1 MTTLCH
7 NQLTFGSLFSKEII
21 ADFEGGR
28 ITSDAGGLLLRELD
42 QRYRLAEKA
51 ARCLHDPREARKVKH
66 DLLTLVRQR
75 LFAIAQGYEDNN
87 DAAALARDPAFKIM
101 AGKAPESVADLASQP
116 TLSRFENQMTAK
128 DLRRLSDWFLDLYLK
143 THPGP
148 RKVIVLDMDATDD
161 PTHGQQQLSF
171 FHGYYEEHMYHPLLV
186 FDGRTG
192 FPLAAVLRP
201 GNTHGSHGALAVL
214 KRLIK
219 KLRQAYPKALI
230 LFRADAG
237 FAVPALYRYLEGQP
251 ETRYVIGFITNN
263 RLLAKTAPLLERA
276 QRQYLET
283 GEKQRLF
290 TSFSYQAESWDKPRR
305 IIAKVEYTRLGANQR
320 FVVTNLSRNPQF
332 VYDDIYVLRGDV
344 ENRIKELK
352 LELKADRL
360 SCHRFWANQFRLLL
374 HTAAYCL
381 FWLLRHHLQ
390 GTELA
395 TAQVN
400 TLRLKLLKIGARIRE
415 TSRRIWVHLASGYPY
430 RDLLAG
436 LLQNLR
442 GSPG

>member
-1 MTTLCH
+1 METVCH
-7 NQLTFGSLFSKEII
+7 NQLRFESLFSKEVI
-21 ADFEGGR
+21 ADFAGGR
-28 ITSDAGGLLLRELD
+28 ITSDAGGLVLRELD
-42 QRYRLAEKA
+42 QRYRLAENV
-51 ARCLHDPREARKVKH
+51 ARCLHDSRDSHKVKH

-87 DAAALARDPAFKIM
+87 DAATLAKDPAFKIM
-101 AGKAPESVADLASQP
+101 AGKAPESDGDLASQP
-116 TLSRFENQMTAK
+116 TLSRFENRVTAK
-128 DLRRLSDWFLDLYLK
+128 DLRRLSDRLLDLYLK

-148 RKVIVLDMDATDD
+148 RKAIILDMDATDD
-161 PTHGQQQLSF
+161 PTHGKQQLSF

-186 FDGRTG
+186 FDGRDG

-201 GNTHGSHGALAVL
+201 GNTHSSRGALAVL
-214 KRLIK
+214 KRLIQ

-237 FAVPALYRYLEGQP
+237 FAVPALYSYLEDQP

-263 RLLAKTAPLLERA
+263 RLLAETAPLLLKA
-276 QRQYLET
+276 QRQYQET

-290 TSFSYQAESWDKPRR
+290 TSFSYQAESWDQPRR

-352 LELKADRL
+352 LDIKADRL
-360 SCHRFWANQFRLLL
+360 SCHRFLANQFRLLL
-374 HTAAYCL
+374 HTTAYCL

-395 TAQVN
+395 TAQVH

-442 GSPG
+442 ASPG

>member
-1 MTTLCH
+1 METVCH
-7 NQLTFGSLFSKEII
+7 NQLIFESLFSKEVV
-21 ADFEGGR
+21 ADFAGGR
-28 ITSDAGGLLLRELD
+28 ITSEAGGLVLRELD
-42 QRYRLAEKA
+42 QRYRLTEKA
-51 ARCLHDPREARKVKH
+51 AACLHDSRQDRKVRH

-87 DAAALARDPAFKIM
+87 DAATLARDPALKIM
-101 AGKAPESVADLASQP
+101 AGKAPESAGDLASQP
-116 TLSRFENQMTAK
+116 TLSRFENRVSAK

-148 RKVIVLDMDATDD
+148 RQVIVLDMDATDD
-161 PTHGQQQLSF
+161 PTHGKQQLSF
-171 FHGYYEEHMYHPLLV
+171 FHGYYEEHMYHPLFV
-186 FDGRTG
+186 FDGRSG

-201 GNTHGSHGALAVL
+201 GNTHASHGALAVL

-219 KLRQAYPKALI
+219 RLKKAYPEALI

-237 FAVPALYRYLEGQP
+237 FAVPALYRFLERQ
-251 ETRYVIGFITNN
+251 EIRYVIGFITNN
-263 RLLAKTAPLLERA
+263 RVVEKAAPLLKKA
-276 QRQYLET
+276 QRLYQET

-290 TSFSYQAESWDKPRR
+290 TAFSYQAQSWTRPRR
-305 IIAKVEYTRLGANQR
+305 LIAKVEYTQLGANQR

-332 VYDDIYVLRGDV
+332 VYDDLYVLRGDV

-360 SCHRFWANQFRLLL
+360 SCHRFLANQFRLLL

-381 FWLLRHHLQ
+381 FWLLRRHLQ

-400 TLRLKLLKIGARIRE
+400 TLRLKILKIGARIRE
-415 TSRRIWVHLASGYPY
+415 TSRRIWIHLASGYPY
-430 RDLLAG
+430 GHLLA
-436 LLQNLR
+436 LALQNLR
-442 GSPG
+442 ASPG

>member
-1 MTTLCH
+1 MDTVCH
-7 NQLTFGSLFSKEII
+7 EQLSFGSLFSKEVV
-21 ADFEGGR
+21 ADFTGGSL
-28 ITSDAGGLLLRELD
+28 TSDAGGLVLREID
-42 QRYRLAEKA
+42 QRYRLTEKA
-51 ARCLHDPREARKVKH
+51 TSCLRDDRDPRRVTH
-66 DLLTLVRQR
+66 DLKTILRQR
-75 LFAIAQGYEDNN
+75 LFSIALGYEDNN
-87 DAAALARDPAFKIM
+87 DAATLAQDPALKLM
-101 AGKAPESVADLASQP
+101 AGKLPEAGDLASQP
-116 TLSRFENQMTAK
+116 TLSRFENRVSAK
-128 DLRRLSDWFLDLYLK
+128 DLRRLSDWLLDLYLK

-161 PTHGQQQLSF
+161 PTHGKQQLSF

-201 GNTHGSHGALAVL
+201 GNTHASHGALAVL
-214 KRLIK
+214 KRLIRKLK
-219 KLRQAYPKALI
+219 KAYPGALI

-237 FAVPALYRYLEGQP
+237 FAVPALYRYLERQ
-251 ETRYVIGFITNN
+251 EIRYVIGFITNN
-263 RLLAKTAPLLERA
+263 RVLEKAALLLEKARA
-276 QRQYLET
+276 AYQAT

-290 TSFSYQAESWDKPRR
+290 TAFSYQAESWTRPRR
-305 IIAKVEYTRLGANQR
+305 IIAKVEYTHLGVNQR
-320 FVVTNLSRNPQF
+320 FVVTNLNRNPQF

-352 LELKADRL
+352 LDLKADRL
-360 SCHRFWANQFRLLL
+360 SCHRFLANQFRLLL

-381 FWLLRHHLQ
+381 FWLLRRHLH
-390 GTELA
+390 GTALE

-430 RDLLAG
+430 RDLLA
-436 LLQNLR
+436 LALKNLR
-442 GSPG
+442 ASPG

>member
-1 MTTLCH
+1 VETVCH
-7 NQLTFGSLFSKEII
+7 NQLIFESLFSKEVV
-21 ADFEGGR
+21 ADFAGGR

-42 QRYRLAEKA
+42 QRYRIAENA
-51 ARCLHDPREARKVKH
+51 ARCLNDPRDSHKVKH

-87 DAAALARDPAFKIM
+87 DAATLAKDPAFKIM
-101 AGKAPESVADLASQP
+101 AGKAPESAGDLASQP
-116 TLSRFENQMTAK
+116 TLSRFENMVGAK
-128 DLRRLSDWFLDLYLK
+128 DLRRLFDWLLDLYLK

-148 RKVIVLDMDATDD
+148 RKVIVIDMDATDD

-201 GNTHGSHGALAVL
+201 GNAHAAHGALAVL

-219 KLRQAYPKALI
+219 KLKRAYPEALI

-237 FAVPALYRYLEGQP
+237 FAIPALYRYLERQDI
-251 ETRYVIGFITNN
+251 RYVIGFITNN
-263 RLLAKTAPLLERA
+263 RVLAQAAPLLLKA
-276 QRQYLET
+276 QRQYQET
-283 GEKQRLF
+283 GEKSRLF
-290 TSFSYQAESWDKPRR
+290 TSFSYQADSWTRPRR
-305 IIAKVEYTRLGANQR
+305 IIAKVEYTQKGSNQR
-320 FVVTNLSRNPQF
+320 FVVTNLSRSPQF

-360 SCHRFWANQFRLLL
+360 SCHRFLANQFRLLL

-381 FWLLRHHLQ
+381 FWLLRYHLQ

-400 TLRLKLLKIGARIRE
+400 TLRLKLLKIGARVRE

-430 RDLLAG
+430 RDLLV
-436 LLQNLR
+436 LVLQNLR
-442 GSPG
+442 ASPG

>member
-1 MTTLCH
+1 LKTLCH
-7 NQLTFGSLFSKEII
+7 NQLHFESLFSKEVI
-21 ADFEGGR
+21 ADLEGGQ

-42 QRYRLAEKA
+42 QRYRVAEKA
-51 ARCLHDPREARKVKH
+51 ATCLRDSRDAGKIKH
-66 DLLTLVRQR
+66 DLLTLIRQR
-75 LFAIAQGYEDNN
+75 LFAIALGYEDNN
-87 DAAALARDPAFKIM
+87 DAAWLSKDPALKIM
-101 AGKAPESVADLASQP
+101 AGKAPESAPDLASQP
-116 TLSRFENQMTAK
+116 TLSRFENQLSAK
-128 DLRRLSDWFLDLYLK
+128 DLRRLSDGLLDLYLK

-148 RKVIVLDMDATDD
+148 RKVIVLDMDSTDD
-161 PTHGQQQLSF
+161 PTHGKQQLSF

-186 FDGRTG
+186 FDGRDG

-201 GNTHGSHGALAVL
+201 GNTHSSHGALAVL

-219 KLRQAYPKALI
+219 KLKKAYPEALI

-237 FAVPALYRYLEGQP
+237 FAIPAIYRYLEGQQ
-251 ETRYVIGFITNN
+251 ELRYVIGFITNN
-263 RLLAKTAPLLERA
+263 RLLAKTAPLLEKA
-276 QRQYLET
+276 QQRYQET

-290 TSFSYQAESWDKPRR
+290 TSFSYQAESWSQPRR
-305 IIAKVEYTRLGANQR
+305 IIAKVEYPHLGANQR

-360 SCHRFWANQFRLLL
+360 SCHRFLANQFRLLL
-374 HTAAYCL
+374 HTVAYCL

-442 GSPG
+442 ASPA

>member
-1 MTTLCH
+1 METVCH
-7 NQLTFGSLFSKEII
+7 NQLIFESLFSKEVV
-21 ADFEGGR
+21 ADFAGGR

-42 QRYRLAEKA
+42 QRYRIAENA
-51 ARCLHDPREARKVKH
+51 ALCLHDPRESHKVKH

-75 LFAIAQGYEDNN
+75 LFAIAQGYEDAN
-87 DAAALARDPAFKIM
+87 DAAILARDPAMKIM
-101 AGKAPESVADLASQP
+101 AGRAPESSADLASQP
-116 TLSRFENQMTAK
+116 TLSRFENRATVK
-128 DLRRLSDWFLDLYLK
+128 DLRRLSDRLLELYLK

-161 PTHGQQQLSF
+161 PTHGRQQFSF

-186 FDGRTG
+186 FDGRDG

-201 GNTHGSHGALAVL
+201 GNTHASKGALAVL

-219 KLRQAYPKALI
+219 KLRQAYPGALI

-237 FAVPALYRYLEGQP
+237 FAVPAIYNYLEGQP
-251 ETRYVIGFITNN
+251 DTRYVIGFITNN
-263 RLLAKTAPLLERA
+263 RLVAETAPLLLKA
-276 QRQYLET
+276 QRQYQET

-290 TSFSYQAESWDKPRR
+290 TAFSYQADSWDRPRR
-305 IIAKVEYTRLGANQR
+305 IIAKVEYGHLGANQR
-320 FVVTNLSRNPQF
+320 FLVTNLVRRPRF
-332 VYDDIYVLRGDV
+332 VYDEIYVLRGDV

-360 SCHRFWANQFRLLL
+360 SCHRFLANQFRLLL

-442 GSPG
+442 ASPA

>member
-1 MTTLCH
+1 METVCH
-7 NQLTFGSLFSKEII
+7 KQLTFESLFNKEVIG
-21 ADFEGGR
+21 DFAGGR

-42 QRYRLAEKA
+42 QRYRLAENA
-51 ARCLHDPREARKVKH
+51 TRCLHDPREGHKVKH

-87 DAAALARDPAFKIM
+87 DAATLAKDPAFKIM
-101 AGKAPESVADLASQP
+101 AGKAPESAGDLASQP
-116 TLSRFENQMTAK
+116 TLSRFENGVTTK
-128 DLRRLSDWFLDLYLK
+128 DLRRLSDWLLELYLK

-161 PTHGQQQLSF
+161 PTHGKQQLSF

-192 FPLAAVLRP
+192 FPLAAVLRA
-201 GNTHGSHGALAVL
+201 GNTHASHGALAVL

-219 KLRQAYPKALI
+219 KLKKAYPGALI

-237 FAVPALYRYLEGQP
+237 FAVPALYRYLERQ
-251 ETRYVIGFITNN
+251 EIRYVIGFITNN
-263 RLLAKTAPLLERA
+263 RVLAQTASLLEKA
-276 QRQYLET
+276 QRQFQET

-290 TSFSYQAESWDKPRR
+290 TSFSYQAESWTRPRR
-305 IIAKVEYTRLGANQR
+305 ILAKVEYTHLGSNQR

-352 LELKADRL
+352 LDLKADRL
-360 SCHRFWANQFRLLL
+360 SCHRFLANQFRLLL

-381 FWLLRHHLQ
+381 FWLLRKHLQ

-436 LLQNLR
+436 VLQNLR
-442 GSPG
+442 ASPV

>member
-1 MTTLCH
+1 MDAVCH
-7 NQLTFGSLFSKEII
+7 KQLHFGSLFGKEVI
-21 ADFEGGR
+21 ADFKGGR

-42 QRYRLAEKA
+42 QRYRLTEKA
-51 ARCLHDPREARKVKH
+51 AACLHDPRQDRKVRH

-75 LFAIAQGYEDNN
+75 LFTIAQGYEDNN
-87 DAAALARDPAFKIM
+87 DAATLARDPALKIM
-101 AGKAPESVADLASQP
+101 AGKAPESAGDLASQP
-116 TLSRFENQMTAK
+116 TLSRFENRVSAK

-148 RKVIVLDMDATDD
+148 RQVIVLDMDATDD
-161 PTHGQQQLSF
+161 PTHGKQQLSF
-171 FHGYYEEHMYHPLLV
+171 FHGYYEEHMYHPLFV
-186 FDGRTG
+186 FDGRSG

-201 GNTHGSHGALAVL
+201 GNTHASHGALAVL

-219 KLRQAYPKALI
+219 RLKKAYPEALI

-237 FAVPALYRYLEGQP
+237 FAVPALYRFLERQ
-251 ETRYVIGFITNN
+251 EIRYVIGFITNN
-263 RLLAKTAPLLERA
+263 RVLEKAAPLLKKA
-276 QRQYLET
+276 QAAYQAT

-290 TSFSYQAESWDKPRR
+290 TAFSYQAQSWTRPRR
-305 IIAKVEYTRLGANQR
+305 LIAKVEYTQLGVNQR

-332 VYDDIYVLRGDV
+332 VYDDLYVLRGDV

-352 LELKADRL
+352 LDLKADRL
-360 SCHRFWANQFRLLL
+360 SCHRFLANQFRLLL

-381 FWLLRHHLQ
+381 FWLLRCHLQ
-390 GTELA
+390 GTVLE

-415 TSRRIWVHLASGYPY
+415 TSRRIWIHLASGYPY
-430 RDLLAG
+430 GHLLA
-436 LLQNLR
+436 LALQNLR
-442 GSPG
+442 ASPG

>member
-1 MTTLCH
+1 VETVCH
-7 NQLTFGSLFSKEII
+7 KQLIFESLFSKEVI
-21 ADFEGGR
+21 ADFDGGR
-28 ITSDAGGLLLRELD
+28 ITSNAGGLLLRELD
-42 QRYRLAEKA
+42 QRYRIAEKA
-51 ARCLHDPREARKVKH
+51 ASCLRDPRDSGKVKH

-75 LFAIAQGYEDNN
+75 LFGIALGYEDNN
-87 DAAALARDPAFKIM
+87 DATWLSKDPALKIM
-101 AGKAPESVADLASQP
+101 AGKAPESGGDLASQP
-116 TLSRFENQMTAK
+116 TLSRFENQVGPR
-128 DLRRLSDWFLDLYLK
+128 DLRRLSDWLLDLYLK

-148 RKVIVLDMDATDD
+148 RKVIVIDMDATDD
-161 PTHGQQQLSF
+161 PTHGKQQLSF
-171 FHGYYEEHMYHPLLV
+171 FHGHYEEHMYHPLLV

-219 KLRQAYPKALI
+219 KLKKAYPEALI

-237 FAVPALYRYLEGQP
+237 FAVPALYRYLERQ
-251 ETRYVIGFITNN
+251 EIRYVIGFITNN
-263 RLLAKTAPLLERA
+263 RVLAQSAPLLLKA
-276 QRQYLET
+276 QRHYQET

-290 TSFSYQAESWDKPRR
+290 TSFSYQAESWTRPRR
-305 IIAKVEYTRLGANQR
+305 IIAKVEYTHLGINQR
-320 FVVTNLSRNPQF
+320 FVVTNLNRNPQF

-360 SCHRFWANQFRLLL
+360 SCHRFLANQFRLLL

-395 TAQVN
+395 KAQVN

-415 TSRRIWVHLASGYPY
+415 TSRRIWLHLASGYPY
-430 RDLLAG
+430 RNLLA
-436 LLQNLR
+436 LVLQNLR
-442 GSPG
+442 ASPG

>member
-1 MTTLCH
+1 METVCH
-7 NQLTFGSLFSKEII
+7 NQLIFESLSSKDVI
-21 ADFEGGR
+21 ADFAGGR
-28 ITSDAGGLLLRELD
+28 ITSDAGGLLLREVD

-51 ARCLHDPREARKVKH
+51 ARCLRDSRVAHKVKH

-87 DAAALARDPAFKIM
+87 DAATLARDPAMKIM
-101 AGKAPESVADLASQP
+101 VGRAPDSAGDLASQP
-116 TLSRFENQMTAK
+116 TLSRFENGITAK
-128 DLRRLSDWFLDLYLK
+128 DLRRLSDWLLELYLK

-161 PTHGQQQLSF
+161 PTHGKQQLSF

-201 GNTHGSHGALAVL
+201 GNTHASHGALAVL

-219 KLRQAYPKALI
+219 KLKQAYPEALI

-237 FAVPALYRYLEGQP
+237 FAVPALYRYLERQ
-251 ETRYVIGFITNN
+251 EVRYVIGFITNN
-263 RLLAKTAPLLERA
+263 RLLAKTATLLEKA
-276 QRQYLET
+276 QQRHQET

-290 TSFSYQAESWDKPRR
+290 TSFSYQADSWDQPRR

-332 VYDDIYVLRGDV
+332 VYDDLYVLRGDV

-352 LELKADRL
+352 LDLKADRL
-360 SCHRFWANQFRLLL
+360 SCHRFLANQFRLLL

-381 FWLLRHHLQ
+381 FWLLRHHLK
-390 GTELA
+390 GTDLA

-442 GSPG
+442 ASPA

>member
-1 MTTLCH
+1 METVCH
-7 NQLTFGSLFSKEII
+7 NQLRFESLFSKEVI
-21 ADFEGGR
+21 ADFAGGR
-28 ITSDAGGLLLRELD
+28 ITSDAGGLVLRELD
-42 QRYRLAEKA
+42 QRYRIAENT
-51 ARCLHDPREARKVKH
+51 ARCLHDPREGHKVKH

-87 DAAALARDPAFKIM
+87 DAATLAKDPAFKIM
-101 AGKAPESVADLASQP
+101 AGKAPESDGDLASQP
-116 TLSRFENQMTAK
+116 TLSRFENRVTAK
-128 DLRRLSDWFLDLYLK
+128 DLRRLCDRLLELYLK

-161 PTHGQQQLSF
+161 PTHGRQQLSF

-186 FDGRTG
+186 FDGRDG

-201 GNTHGSHGALAVL
+201 GNTHSSRGALAVL
-214 KRLIK
+214 KRLIQ

-237 FAVPALYRYLEGQP
+237 FAVPALYSYLEDQP

-263 RLLAKTAPLLERA
+263 RLLAETAPLLAKA
-276 QRQYLET
+276 QRQYQET

-290 TSFSYQAESWDKPRR
+290 TSFSYQAESWDQPRR

-320 FVVTNLSRNPQF
+320 FVVTNLSRNPQV

-344 ENRIKELK
+344 ENRLKELK
-352 LELKADRL
+352 LEIKADRL
-360 SCHRFWANQFRLLL
+360 SCHRFLANQFRLLL

-442 GSPG
+442 ASPG

>member
-1 MTTLCH
+1 METVCH
-7 NQLTFGSLFSKEII
+7 NQLIFESLFSKEVV
-21 ADFEGGR
+21 ADFAGGR
-28 ITSDAGGLLLRELD
+28 IPSDAGGLLLRELD
-42 QRYRLAEKA
+42 QRYRLAEHA
-51 ARCLHDPREARKVKH
+51 ARCLHDPRESHKVKH
-66 DLLTLVRQR
+66 ELLTLVRQR
-75 LFAIAQGYEDNN
+75 LFAIALGYEDNN
-87 DAAALARDPAFKIM
+87 DAATLAKDPACKIM
-101 AGKAPESVADLASQP
+101 AGRAPETSEDLASQP
-116 TLSRFENQMTAK
+116 TLSRFENRVNAK
-128 DLRRLSDWFLDLYLK
+128 DLRRLSDWLLELYLK

-148 RKVIVLDMDATDD
+148 RKVIVLDMDTTDD
-161 PTHGQQQLSF
+161 PTHGKQQLSF

-186 FDGRTG
+186 FDGRDG

-201 GNTHGSHGALAVL
+201 GNTHASHRALAVL

-219 KLRQAYPKALI
+219 KLKKAYPGALI

-237 FAVPALYRYLEGQP
+237 FAVPALYRYLEEQ
-251 ETRYVIGFITNN
+251 EIRYVIGFITNN
-263 RLLAKTAPLLERA
+263 RVVDKAAPLLEKA
-276 QRQYLET
+276 QRQYLQT

-290 TSFSYQAESWDKPRR
+290 TSFSYQAESWSRPRR
-305 IIAKVEYTRLGANQR
+305 IIVKVEYTHLGANQR

-360 SCHRFWANQFRLLL
+360 SCHRFLANQFRLLL

-381 FWLLRHHLQ
+381 FWLLRRHLQ

-430 RDLLAG
+430 RDLLA
-436 LLQNLR
+436 LVLQNLR
-442 GSPG
+442 ASPT

>member
-1 MTTLCH
+1 LKTLCH
-7 NQLTFGSLFSKEII
+7 KQLRFESLFSKEVIG
-21 ADFEGGR
+21 DLEGGQ
-28 ITSDAGGLLLRELD
+28 ITTDAGGLVLREVD
-42 QRYRLAEKA
+42 QRYRITEKVA
-51 ARCLHDPREARKVKH
+51 ACLCDHRHSGKVKH
-66 DLLTLVRQR
+66 DLLTLIRQR

-87 DAAALARDPAFKIM
+87 DAATLAKDPVFKIM
-101 AGKAPESVADLASQP
+101 AGRTPGSSADLASQP
-116 TLSRFENQMTAK
+116 TLSRFENQVNAK
-128 DLRRLSDWFLDLYLK
+128 DLRRLSDSLLDLYLK

-161 PTHGQQQLSF
+161 PTHGKQQLSF
-171 FHGYYEEHMYHPLLV
+171 FHGYYEEHMYHPLLL
-186 FDGRTG
+186 FDGRDG

-201 GNTHGSHGALAVL
+201 GNTHSSHGALAVL
-214 KRLIK
+214 KRVIK
-219 KLRQAYPKALI
+219 KLKQAYRGALI

-237 FAVPALYRYLEGQP
+237 FAIPAIYRYLEKQP
-251 ETRYVIGFITNN
+251 DLRYVIGFITNS
-263 RLLAKTAPLLERA
+263 RLLAKTAPLLEKA
-276 QRQYLET
+276 QQRYQET

-290 TSFSYQAESWDKPRR
+290 TSFSYQADSWSRPRR
-305 IIAKVEYTRLGANQR
+305 LIAKVEYTHLGANQR
-320 FVVTNLSRNPQF
+320 FVITNLHRNAQF

-352 LELKADRL
+352 LDLKADRL
-360 SCHRFWANQFRLLL
+360 SCHRFLANQFRLLL
-374 HTAAYCL
+374 HTVAYCL
-381 FWLLRHHLQ
+381 FWLMRHHLR

-430 RDLLAG
+430 YDLLAR

-442 GSPG
+442 ASPG